1 MADDYAYPIDQCDV
15 ATEGHAALQC
25 YRDKR
30 RLWLSWIDTDEH
42 RAIWRVLSSMVWTD
56 ASFKVLTHFATNDES
71 NALGNTLLGQALID
85 GHVATQVLAIR
96 RLMDGGNSDI
106 ISLRRLVRT
115 LGAISLCSP
124 GKTTC
129 VSMGCPMT
137 TRRFQRKEMMER
149 VGTGAFWGQ
158 TSGPGAHGT
167 SRMAHEQFDRLAG
180 IHPEDRRR
188 EERLPTSLLTTIE
201 RWLDNSGADELAKWS
216 HAYLA
221 HAGGPESRKRIADL
235 MVTANKITDA
245 IKALARVTEAISAW
259 LLFAG
264 GRSNSLMPVAQ
275 FNPFERLDTPIMRA
289 GAETDAYR
297 LWHQLSGERN
307 GYLEDLDVELI
318 GHAKS
323 DPSVTPREAYVSR
336 LMSAAAMGDEQRLE
350 QLCDEEVE
358 ATLREMRADARSL
371 GRADDS

>member
-15 ATEGHAALQC
+15 ATERHAALQS

-42 RAIWRVLSSMVWTD
+42 HAIWLVLSSMVWTD

-71 NALGNTLLGQALID
+71 NALSNTLLGQALID

-106 ISLRRLVRT
+106 ISLRRLVKDIRRHFA
-115 LGAISLCSP
+115 LL
-124 GKTTC
+124 
-129 VSMGCPMT
+129 
-137 TRRFQRKEMMER
+137 TRENYVCFDGLPYDYEAVQRKEMMER

-167 SRMAHEQFDRLAG
+167 SRMAHEQFGRLAG

-188 EERLPTSLLTTIE
+188 EDRLPTSLLTTIE
-201 RWLDNSGADELAKWS
+201 RWLDDSGADELAKWS

-289 GAETDAYR
+289 GAEIDAYR

-307 GYLEDLDVELI
+307 GYLEDVDVELM

-323 DPSVTPREAYVSR
+323 DPSEAPREVYVSR
-336 LMSAAAMGDEQRLE
+336 LMSAVAMGDEQRLE

-358 ATLREMRADARSL
+358 ATLREMRAAR
-371 GRADDS
+371 